1 MRSLPHLLLLALA
14 PLLLC
19 HCSTLSESHA
29 TTEPGEYIMLVG
41 GPSLRHWEDLRRP
54 GEQHDRFWG
63 NFVSASN
70 RRADQ
75 LKAEGRL
82 ANRRLTYLAYRPG
95 LAARGREDGKPYLQ
109 WAEEN
114 AAKRGGHVVWFDNR
128 DQLVTYL
135 NGGRNRRVEPII
147 GLEYFGHSNRH
158 CLMFDYGSNLYAAS
172 DVYLHEVDLRRL
184 DRGAFAHHAYV
195 KSWGCHSGESMSDV
209 FRGATGQSMIG
220 AIGATDYTYLSFGQ
234 MPQAPRWYQP

>member
-1 MRSLPHLLLLALA
+1 MRSLLSLLCLALT

-19 HCSTLSESHA
+19 QCASVGEGGA
-29 TTEPGEYIMLVG
+29 TTAAGEYIMIVG
-41 GPSLRHWEDLRRP
+41 GPSLRDWEDLRRP

-75 LKAEGRL
+75 LKATGGL
-82 ANRRLTYLAYRPG
+82 NNRRLTYLAYRPG

-109 WAEEN
+109 WAEET
-114 AAKRGGHVVWFDNR
+114 AAKRGGRVVWFDNR
-128 DQLVTYL
+128 DQFIAYI
-135 NGGRNRRVEPII
+135 NRGRNRRAEPIV

-158 CLMFDYGSNLYAAS
+158 CLMFDYGSHLYAAS
-172 DVYLHEVDLRRL
+172 DDFLHEADLHRL
-184 DRGAFAHHAYV
+184 DRGAFAPRSFV
-195 KSWGCHSGESMSDV
+195 KSWGCHSGESMCDV
-209 FRGATGQSMIG
+209 FARETGQSMIG
-220 AIGATDYTYLSFGQ
+220 AVGATDYTYLSFGQ